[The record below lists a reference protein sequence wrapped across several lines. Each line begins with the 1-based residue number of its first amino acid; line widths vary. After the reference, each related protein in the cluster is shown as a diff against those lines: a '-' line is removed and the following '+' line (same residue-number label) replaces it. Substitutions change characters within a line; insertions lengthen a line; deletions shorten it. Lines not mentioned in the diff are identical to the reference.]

1 MSVTGEMVRELRE
14 KTGAGMMDCKKALV
28 EASGDVQK
36 AIVILR
42 EKGLATAAK
51 KSGRLTSEGLV
62 SSYIHSNGKIGVMI
76 EVNCET
82 DFVAKNEKFQA
93 MVRDIAMHVAAMNP
107 KCVDPS
113 NIPDEDKKAE
123 MDIYRNQ
130 VKDSGKPENVIEKI
144 VEGKY
149 KKFCDEVC
157 LLNQAFVK
165 NPDQT
170 ISSYIKEHI
179 ATLGENISV
188 KRFVRWQL
196 GEEDVN
202 A

>member
-1 MSVTGEMVRELRE
+1 MAVTGEMVRELRE

-28 EASGDVQK
+28 EADGNIEK
-36 AIVILR
+36 AVVWLR

-51 KSGRLTSEGLV
+51 KSGRITKEGLIN
-62 SSYIHSNGKIGVMI
+62 SYIHSNGKIGVML

-93 MVRDIAMHVAAMNP
+93 MVKDIAMHIAAMNP
-107 KCVDPS
+107 KYVS
-113 NIPDEDKKAE
+113 SDEIDEAVKKAE
-123 MDIYRNQ
+123 MDIYRKQ
-130 VKDSGKPENVIEKI
+130 VADSGKPANVVEKI
-144 VEGKY
+144 VEGKL

-157 LLNQAFVK
+157 LLTQPFVK

-170 ISSYIKEHI
+170 IQALVNENI
-179 ATLGENISV
+179 AVLGENMSI

-196 GEEDVN
+196 GEEAN